1 MYIRVKFLFMR
12 IHPMELRVELTPRPL
27 VSLSRTSFTYE
38 PSRPVDDD
46 DMRSGGTTSGGVVYH
61 ITKLILLCL

>member
-1 MYIRVKFLFMR
+1 MR

-46 DMRSGGTTSGGVVYH
+46 MRSGGTTSGGVVYH